1 MVFNTITSYI
11 KQNSIEIV
19 IEIDIEI
26 DIEIIRFLGL
36 YYNYYSLK
44 QKYDLFTYNI

>member
-11 KQNSIEIV
+11 KQNS